1 MIWNGQN
8 VTFGE
13 MLTLGVLV
21 STLLAGGHV
30 LRSDIAR
37 VEVELSA
44 KIFQV
49 EAELGEKISQ
59 VQIELGKKISQLQE
73 RVAVVETMVRH
84 PARRAESEAPRP
96 ASEELT
102 HGESCATGDD
112 CGLGPPRSVTDQVDF
127 FPTVLQPG

>member
-1 MIWNGQN
+1 MDRN

-21 STLLAGGHV
+21 STLLAGGYV

-37 VEVELSA
+37 VEVKLSA

-49 EAELGEKISQ
+49 EAELSEKISQ
-59 VQIELGKKISQLQE
+59 VQVELGEKISQLQE

-84 PARRAESEAPRP
+84 PARRAELEAPGP
-96 ASEELT
+96 AGEELT
-102 HGESCATGDD
+102 YGESCSTGGD
-112 CGLGPPRSVTDQVDF
+112 CGLGPLRSVTD
-127 FPTVLQPG
+127 

>member
-1 MIWNGQN
+1 VSKMDRN

-21 STLLAGGHV
+21 STLLGGGYV

-44 KIFQV
+44 QIFQV
-49 EAELGEKISQ
+49 EAELSEKISQ
-59 VQIELGKKISQLQE
+59 VQVELSEKIFQLKE

-84 PARRAESEAPRP
+84 PARGVGPTTHGSKSRGAQGPVDDD
-96 ASEELT
+96 LT
-102 HGESCATGDD
+102 YGESCSAGGD
-112 CGLGPPRSVTDQVDF
+112 CRFGPPRSVTDSD
-127 FPTVLQPG
+127 